1 MIWCLDFEGKEGEK
15 VRRGAGEKMK
25 VEHKWIPWRRYVLFM
40 RIDGSQKKMMGRLP
54 RKDSAL
60 KVAER
65 RALYAGYIPEIYDT
79 KAQATLSLNRNPF
92 HREP

>member
-1 MIWCLDFEGKEGEK
+1 VDTVAAVCA
-15 VRRGAGEKMK
+15 VYAHRR
-25 VEHKWIPWRRYVLFM
+25 LT
-40 RIDGSQKKMMGRLP
+40 KKKMGRLP

-65 RALYAGYIPEIYDT
+65 LALYAGYIPEIYDT